1 MKIYL
6 ASASPRRKEILSMAG
21 VDFEIMVSDV
31 DENIS
36 STSAEDLVLKLSKLK
51 ALAVFDKLSDTD
63 ILVIGADTVV
73 AVDGKVYGKP
83 KDYEDFHQM
92 MLDMSGKEHQVYTGV
107 YMAYRDKGGKRDDKS
122 FVNMTKVYVD
132 ELDDEDIRAYWESG
146 EPVDKAGGYAIQ
158 GRFAKHI
165 KAIIGDYYNVVGL
178 PVNEICREL
187 KWLQKS

>member
-51 ALAVFDKLSDTD
+51 ALAVFDKLSGADT
-63 ILVIGADTVV
+63 LVIGADTVV
-73 AVDGKVYGKP
+73 SVDGKVYGKP

-165 KAIIGDYYNVVGL
+165 KAIVGDYYNVVGL